1 MQMTRYSARRWGV
14 RAAALVAAAT
24 ILVGCSDAK
33 STEAET
39 STEAEV
45 TSEAAAPQKL
55 LALDEF
61 AALNALTLGVKPD
74 TVFATLQSQA
84 AKEILQSEGIE
95 VIDKPTFFQSPDIE
109 QIAAVGP
116 DRILLSDVGSLT
128 SIVPQANEIAPT
140 TVLAYA
146 APWREVIATTA
157 DALGKQTEA
166 DAVVAR
172 LEAKFGEVSGEVAAQ
187 PQTLSVLVGFSG
199 GIYTVIPSSPMSS
212 IIEEAGFGRPQAE
225 LDAKV
230 GPNTGVATS
239 SVSAENVG
247 AHVADAMVVTSG
259 NIYDGAL
266 VHANPLFSEIPAV
279 TAGRTA
285 DVSGE
290 LWFGSYPF
298 AVYWILEDL
307 HALADRSHAGTDLQ
321 AHIAADSDAV
331 ARRKAF
337 SA

>member
-1 MQMTRYSARRWGV
+1 MRQQWGL
-14 RAAALVAAAT
+14 RATALAAT
-24 ILVGCSDAK
+24 ATALVGCSSGVDDAD
-33 STEAET
+33 
-39 STEAEV
+39 
-45 TSEAAAPQKL
+45 AAAHESSAAPVPQKL

-84 AKEILQSEGIE
+84 AKEILQSEGVE
-95 VIDKPTFFQSPDIE
+95 VIDKPTFFESPDVE
-109 QIAAVGP
+109 QIAAVDP

-128 SIVPQANEIAPT
+128 SITAQANEIAPT

-146 APWREVIATTA
+146 APWREVLNTAAT
-157 DALGKQTEA
+157 ALGRESEA
-166 DAVVAR
+166 REIVSR
-172 LEAKFGEVSGEVAAQ
+172 LETKFAEVSGTVEAQ

-199 GIYTVIPSSPMSS
+199 GIYTVIPQSPMSS
-212 IIEEAGFGRPQAE
+212 IIEEAGFRRPQAE
-225 LDAKV
+225 LDAKI

-239 SVSAENVG
+239 SVSGEEVG
-247 AHVADAMVVTSG
+247 QHAADAMVVTSG

-266 VHANPLFSEIPAV
+266 VHANPLFNGIPAV
-279 TAGRTA
+279 QAGRTA

-307 HALADRSHAGTDLQ
+307 EALADRTLTGAELQ
-321 AHIAADSDAV
+321 GRIASDADAV
-331 ARRKAF
+331 TRWKAF
-337 SA
+337 SK

>member
-1 MQMTRYSARRWGV
+1 MRQQWGL
-14 RAAALVAAAT
+14 RATALAAT
-24 ILVGCSDAK
+24 ATALVGCSVGGDDADA
-33 STEAET
+33 SET
-39 STEAEV
+39 GESSAV
-45 TSEAAAPQKL
+45 PAPQKL

-95 VIDKPTFFQSPDIE
+95 VVDKPTFFQSPDVE
-109 QIAAVGP
+109 QIAAVHP

-128 SIVPQANEIAPT
+128 SITAQANEIAPT

-146 APWREVIATTA
+146 APWREVLNTAAT
-157 DALGKQTEA
+157 ALGRESEA
-166 DAVVAR
+166 REIVSR
-172 LEAKFGEVSGEVAAQ
+172 LETKFAEVSGTVEAQ

-199 GIYTVIPSSPMSS
+199 GIYTVIPESPMSS

-225 LDAKV
+225 LDAKI

-239 SVSAENVG
+239 SVSGEEVG
-247 AHVADAMVVTSG
+247 QHAADAMVVTSG

-266 VHANPLFSEIPAV
+266 VHANPLFNEISAV
-279 TAGRTA
+279 KAGRTA

-307 HALADRSHAGTDLQ
+307 EALADRTLTGAELQ
-321 AHIAADSDAV
+321 GRIASDADAV
-331 ARRKAF
+331 TRWKAF
-337 SA
+337 SK